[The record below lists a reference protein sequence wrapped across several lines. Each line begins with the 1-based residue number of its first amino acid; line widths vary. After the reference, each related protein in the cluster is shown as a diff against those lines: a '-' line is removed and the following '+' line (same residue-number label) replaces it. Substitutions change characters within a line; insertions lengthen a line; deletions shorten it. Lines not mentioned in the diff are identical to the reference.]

1 MKGKGEKK
9 DTNHAYVYMYARE
22 GEKAPNNDGWM
33 DGCHINSGNRCIVPT
48 TESESQAINSE
59 QRTKMH
65 NTRVL
70 SQHDY
75 SYTLVCLTISEGDT
89 LYYKLSIDSHTSYNI
104 NIV

>member
-1 MKGKGEKK
+1 M
-9 DTNHAYVYMYARE
+9 NE
-22 GEKAPNNDGWM
+22 GEGWKEGYKSCVCIYVRERGRESTKQRWM